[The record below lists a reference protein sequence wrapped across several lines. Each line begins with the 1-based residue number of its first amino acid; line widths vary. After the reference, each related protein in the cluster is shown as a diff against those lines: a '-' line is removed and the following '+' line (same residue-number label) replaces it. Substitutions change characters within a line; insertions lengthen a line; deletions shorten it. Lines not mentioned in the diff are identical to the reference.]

1 MMRGIRGATTVEKNE
16 ATEIERETERLLRKM
31 VADNE
36 IQPEHIAQVL
46 VTVTDDIDAC
56 FPAKALRNLKGFDF
70 VPVMCAQ
77 EIPVKGSLPR
87 CIRVMMTAQTD
98 QDQQDVCHT
107 FLNQAITLRPD
118 LLQKG

>member
-98 QDQQDVCHT
+98 RDQQDVCHI